1 MKISYT
7 KERKHVRQQLRQIS
21 VSETNYLNLK
31 RKGTAG
37 ESFNDVITEL
47 LKKAAAQQKP
57 TDIGGP

>member
-21 VSETNYLNLK
+21 VSETKFLNFK
-31 RKGTAG
+31 RKGTARQ
-37 ESFNDVITEL
+37 SFNDIITEL